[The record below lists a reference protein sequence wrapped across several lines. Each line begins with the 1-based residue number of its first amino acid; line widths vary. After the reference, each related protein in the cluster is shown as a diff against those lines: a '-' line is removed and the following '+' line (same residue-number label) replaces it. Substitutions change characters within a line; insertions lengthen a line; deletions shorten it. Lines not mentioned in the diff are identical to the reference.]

1 MQRNYLSCTIKEYS
15 QTNHHAKAPAAA
27 SRGAASQR
35 KEITMARILII
46 TTGGTIASI
55 QSPDGLIP
63 EMTSEQLM
71 SHLPRIGSDI
81 ELEIASLFHID
92 STNMTAD
99 HWMQIIDTIR
109 RNYQD
114 FDGFVVCHGTDTM
127 AYTAAVLSYMIQDS
141 PKPIVLTGAQK
152 PIGFE
157 ITDAKANLQDSI
169 LYAADPHSKGVQ
181 IVFAGKVIA
190 GTHGRKIRSQSF
202 AAFGSINLPEVAEI
216 NNGHIARY
224 LTEGHYYK
232 EGGICTEEERTEAA
246 KEGDCADGKTSSI
259 NDAKMPVFFDKIN
272 PSVFLLK
279 LLPGI
284 TGEMIPEIFRH
295 YDAII
300 IESFG
305 TGGIPD
311 SIEAALFEELS
322 KYSPEEKVVAL
333 TTQVT
338 FEGSVLNIYEVGRRI
353 ASNFK
358 VLESK
363 DLTLEATMAKLMW
376 ILAEKNQSWEEIE
389 RKFYSPI
396 ALDTLH

>member
-1 MQRNYLSCTIKEYS
+1 
-15 QTNHHAKAPAAA
+15 
-27 SRGAASQR
+27 
-35 KEITMARILII
+35 
-46 TTGGTIASI
+46 
-55 QSPDGLIP
+55 
-63 EMTSEQLM
+63 
-71 SHLPRIGSDI
+71 
-81 ELEIASLFHID
+81 
-92 STNMTAD
+92 
-99 HWMQIIDTIR
+99 
-109 RNYQD
+109 
-114 FDGFVVCHGTDTM
+114 
-127 AYTAAVLSYMIQDS
+127 
-141 PKPIVLTGAQK
+141 
-152 PIGFE
+152 
-157 ITDAKANLQDSI
+157 
-169 LYAADPHSKGVQ
+169 
-181 IVFAGKVIA
+181 
-190 GTHGRKIRSQSF
+190 
-202 AAFGSINLPEVAEI
+202 
-216 NNGHIARY
+216 
-224 LTEGHYYK
+224 
-232 EGGICTEEERTEAA
+232 
-246 KEGDCADGKTSSI
+246 
-259 NDAKMPVFFDKIN
+259 MPVFFDKIN

-376 ILAEKNQSWEEIE
+376 ILAEENQSWEEIE